1 MPLQGSSQTH
11 SARLNKNNFIPH
23 PSQAVGTGGNEARE
37 PVSPPLLPAV
47 EPARREGH
55 SAYCSQPS
63 TFHTPQLALILETKV
78 RDKHPAQR
86 GVCPLTGSSGLRH
99 SRPQRHSPPFPY
111 HQASAAPTVQQ
122 LSPSQPAKPHH
133 LELYSCSRSPT
144 VSPGDQRHFLRLP
157 DPFL

>member
-23 PSQAVGTGGNEARE
+23 PSQAVGTGGNEAR
-37 PVSPPLLPAV
+37 VSQSLYPLLLPAV

-78 RDKHPAQR
+78 RDKCPAQR

-99 SRPQRHSPPFPY
+99 SRPQHYPPLSPTTKQAPHSPQSSNCHLPSRPNHTTSNY
-111 HQASAAPTVQQ
+111 TLAAETP
-122 LSPSQPAKPHH
+122 L
-133 LELYSCSRSPT
+133 
-144 VSPGDQRHFLRLP
+144 
-157 DPFL
+157 